1 MRISGLIPQLRTADL
16 AESIRFYTTKIEL
29 TLEFQYQNSCAGIR
43 AGNQIFHL
51 KLVCRMARARLAGSE
66 REHPRWKAGVGSLAA
81 EYRAALLQHGA
92 AALARVGALPRA
104 AGRLVEIRMRDA
116 VPE

>member
-29 TLEFQYQNSCAGIR
+29 TLEFQYQNSC